1 MPIKIAVILSVKNRK
16 MIIQNLT
23 LLSLVLSCISLSAQS
38 KGKLTVV
45 VQPEIEKLQK
55 TYIRHSEKEASLEG
69 YRVQIYNG
77 KKEACLKVRSEF
89 LRKYPNVSPYT
100 LYESP
105 EYRVQ
110 VGDFRTRLEAEKF
123 LRKIIHEFRGSF
135 VLKTKIKLPEL
146 EADVEVVD
154 MQVEMEK

>member
-1 MPIKIAVILSVKNRK
+1 MTFS
-16 MIIQNLT
+16 NLT
-23 LLSLVLSCISLSAQS
+23 LLTLILSGISLSAQN

-45 VQPEIEKLQK
+45 MQPEVEKLQE
-55 TYIRHSEKEASLEG
+55 TYIRHSENEAGLEG

-77 KKEACLKVRSEF
+77 KKDACLKVRSEF
-89 LRKYPNVSPYT
+89 LKKYPTVSPYT

-123 LRKIIHEFRGSF
+123 LRQIIQEFRGSF
-135 VLKTKIKLPEL
+135 VLKTKIKWPEL
-146 EADVEVVD
+146 EDADLEINNP
-154 MQVEMEK
+154 Q

>member
-1 MPIKIAVILSVKNRK
+1 MTVKNRK
-16 MIIQNLT
+16 MTIRNLI
-23 LLSLVLSCISLSAQS
+23 LLGLALSCITLSAQS
-38 KGKLTVV
+38 KGKLKVV
-45 VQPEIEKLQK
+45 PQPEIEKLQDA
-55 TYIRHSEKEASLEG
+55 YIRHSEKEASLEG

-77 KKEACLKVRSEF
+77 RKDACLKVRSEF

-100 LYESP
+100 LYDSP

-123 LRKIIHEFRGSF
+123 LRKIIQEFKGSF

-146 EADVEVVD
+146 EGVEPEV
-154 MQVEMEK
+154 MAE